1 MTDGDATYKGLE
13 VKYAASKVT
22 CARKWRIIGG
32 VFRIVQ
38 TYGRVRQEPAVVS
51 LLRRRAGSGDL
62 ILCSQRRQPR
72 VATTARRAVFALFRL
87 GRRHDFSVRRPP
99 VLMQA
104 TSGIHARPG
113 AEDFPHCQWVASLTD
128 REQ

>member
-1 MTDGDATYKGLE
+1 M
-13 VKYAASKVT
+13 
-22 CARKWRIIGG
+22 
-32 VFRIVQ
+32 
-38 TYGRVRQEPAVVS
+38 VS

-104 TSGIHARPG
+104 TRAYMPDRGPKIFLIVSGSRRLLIANSDQVVLARDAYVELRGRFQELQVLAP
-113 AEDFPHCQWVASLTD
+113 P
-128 REQ
+128 